1 MKLVENWEKD
11 PSLAD
16 IAPEKLSF
24 LSMLFEKG
32 SSLSPKEMMP
42 FLMSIARQSSDH
54 KIAFEKEEL
63 QRILQV
69 LEKDATQEELAKI
82 QKAMKMMESK
92 TPKPQN

>member
-1 MKLVENWEKD
+1 MKFVENWEKD

-16 IAPEKLSF
+16 IAPEKLAF

-42 FLMSIARQSSDH
+42 FLMSIAKQSSEH
-54 KIAFEKEEL
+54 KIFFEKEEL

-69 LEKDATQEELAKI
+69 FEKNATEEELARI
-82 QKAMKMMESK
+82 QKAMKMVEAK
-92 TPKPQN
+92 TAKSQN